1 MCGKAIRVNELTDRH
16 EADEPAARYNLR
28 EDNINMRNFIIG
40 ESKELGIK
48 VKAADGED
56 FSITAA
62 TYEYKDRSGN
72 LLETGEATVEDKM
85 VYTELTPTVVGF
97 DQIVTFK
104 VTLKPVD
111 VTKNPETVKADVIV
125 NVMKEQ

>member
-1 MCGKAIRVNELTDRH
+1 
-16 EADEPAARYNLR
+16 
-28 EDNINMRNFIIG
+28 MRNFIIG

-48 VKAADGED
+48 VKAVDGED
-56 FSITAA
+56 FSITGA

-72 LLETGEATVEDKM
+72 LLETGEATVDDKM